1 MKLEGD
7 LYSPF
12 FKSKK
17 VLTRRTFEDDRQE
30 ITRRRREEGYHRS
43 D

>member
-1 MKLEGD
+1 MKLEGTYIP
-7 LYSPF
+7 LF
-12 FKSKK
+12 QIKK

-30 ITRRRREEGYHRS
+30 ITRRRREEGYHRL